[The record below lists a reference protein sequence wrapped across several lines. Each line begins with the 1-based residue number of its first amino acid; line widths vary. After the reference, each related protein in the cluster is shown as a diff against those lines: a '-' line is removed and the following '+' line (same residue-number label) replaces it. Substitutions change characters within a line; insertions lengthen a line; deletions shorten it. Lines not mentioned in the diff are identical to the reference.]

1 MLATGI
7 QKTNLFMEYEPLL
20 NAMGI
25 ALVDINRV
33 DRGKNVA
40 VSMVIVAKGDEVSVD
55 HCAKVY
61 RLVYPRMEL
70 QLGERDLQLEVST
83 PGLQRTFK
91 DVYEFSL
98 FTGRRV
104 RVYDTAKE
112 AWVSGIIA
120 QADPTSVQLTQVYIE
135 DAKEMIETMS
145 VAYADIQKAKLAIR
159 SMVAEKNI
167 SEELVIS
174 TIEDILRAAYKR
186 KFGTDENAVIEFSED
201 YMTVELASRRKIVD
215 DDNWYNEVTE
225 IPLSEAKEIHEECE
239 IGDELLIPVDL
250 KEFDRISVQSAKQRA
265 HQSFRDI
272 QKDTLYSEYKAKE
285 GQLIIGYYRRQLPNG
300 DIYVDIGTTEGLLPR
315 RNQSSRESYGSNDK
329 IKCYVEKVEKAE
341 RGLRVVLS
349 RTSPEL
355 IRKLFEVEVPEIA
368 QNQIDIIKIVREAG
382 YRSKVAV
389 ASRNDDIDPV
399 GACVG
404 LKGNRIQTIMSE
416 IEGEKIDILRY
427 DTNPANYIRNAL
439 SPAQVKDVVI
449 IDKNI
454 YHAVAIVEDSQLSL
468 AIGKQGLNVRLANKL
483 VDWMI
488 DVKTQAQFDEMD
500 IAKEARSRAESIFTL
515 DEPMFEPQVAQPEF
529 EEHEVAVEPEVAS
542 FVDEDE
548 IALSELPLD
557 SMLLRKL
564 QFHDVYSVEEF
575 INLSDE
581 ELAGFSDLSEEEII
595 AIKDTINEYVD
606 IVEDEED
613 GETEYVCPNCG
624 GSITMDMTVCPSC
637 GTGLAFE
644 VE

>member
-1 MLATGI
+1 MATEI
-7 QKTNLFMEYEPLL
+7 
-20 NAMGI
+20 
-25 ALVDINRV
+25 
-33 DRGKNVA
+33 
-40 VSMVIVAKGDEVSVD
+40 GD
-55 HCAKVY
+55 
-61 RLVYPRMEL
+61 
-70 QLGERDLQLEVST
+70 
-83 PGLQRTFK
+83 
-91 DVYEFSL
+91 
-98 FTGRRV
+98 
-104 RVYDTAKE
+104 
-112 AWVSGIIA
+112 
-120 QADPTSVQLTQVYIE
+120 
-135 DAKEMIETMS
+135 
-145 VAYADIQKAKLAIR
+145 AIR
-159 SMVAEKNI
+159 SMVAEKSI

-201 YMTVELASRRKIVD
+201 YTSVELASRRQIVD
-215 DDNWYNEVTE
+215 DDEWYNEVTE

-272 QKDTLYSEYKAKE
+272 QKDTLYSEFKAKE
-285 GQLIIGYYRRQLPNG
+285 GQLIIGYYRRQAPTG
-300 DIYVDIGTTEGLLPR
+300 DIYVDIGSTEGLLPR
-315 RNQSSRESYGSNDK
+315 RNQSSRESYQSNDK
-329 IKCYVEKVEKAE
+329 IKCYVESVEKAE
-341 RGLRVVLS
+341 RGVRVILS
-349 RTSPEL
+349 RTSSEL

-382 YRSKVAV
+382 YRTKVAV

-427 DTNPANYIRNAL
+427 DPNPINYIRNAL
-439 SPAQVKDVVI
+439 SPAQVKDVVVL
-449 IDKNI
+449 DKNI

-500 IAKEARSRAESIFTL
+500 IAKEARSRAESIFL
-515 DEPMFEPQVAQPEF
+515 DEQEYYGEELVAQNDEEVFIGQEGEVVPE
-529 EEHEVAVEPEVAS
+529 ES

-557 SMLLRKL
+557 EMLLKKL
-564 QFHDVYSVEEF
+564 HFHDVYSVEEF
-575 INLSDE
+575 INLSE
-581 ELAGFSDLSEEEII
+581 EDLASFSDLSEEEII

-606 IVEDEED
+606 IVEDEEET
-613 GETEYVCPNCG
+613 ETEYVCPNCG
-624 GSITMDMTVCPSC
+624 SSITEDMNVCPNC
-637 GTGLAFE
+637 GTGLVFE

>member
-1 MLATGI
+1 MATEI
-7 QKTNLFMEYEPLL
+7 
-20 NAMGI
+20 
-25 ALVDINRV
+25 
-33 DRGKNVA
+33 
-40 VSMVIVAKGDEVSVD
+40 GD
-55 HCAKVY
+55 
-61 RLVYPRMEL
+61 
-70 QLGERDLQLEVST
+70 
-83 PGLQRTFK
+83 
-91 DVYEFSL
+91 
-98 FTGRRV
+98 
-104 RVYDTAKE
+104 
-112 AWVSGIIA
+112 
-120 QADPTSVQLTQVYIE
+120 
-135 DAKEMIETMS
+135 
-145 VAYADIQKAKLAIR
+145 AIR

-201 YMTVELASRRKIVD
+201 YTSVELSSRRQIVD

-225 IPLSEAKEIHEECE
+225 IPLSEAKEIHEDCE

-285 GQLIIGYYRRQLPNG
+285 GQLIIGYYRRQVQNG

-315 RNQSSRESYGSNDK
+315 RNQSSRESYGNNDK

-341 RGLRVVLS
+341 RGLKVILS
-349 RTSPEL
+349 RTSGEL

-382 YRSKVAV
+382 YRTKVAV

-427 DTNPANYIRNAL
+427 DPNPINYIRNAL
-439 SPAQVKDVVI
+439 SPAQVKDVVVV
-449 IDKNI
+449 DKNI

-500 IAKEARSRAESIFTL
+500 IAKEARFKAESIFR
-515 DEPMFEPQVAQPEF
+515 DEETFF
-529 EEHEVAVEPEVAS
+529 EEAGIAPVEMPSEEAAFAVEET

-548 IALSELPLD
+548 IALSELPLEQN
-557 SMLLRKL
+557 LLSKL

-575 INLSDE
+575 INLTE
-581 ELAGFSDLSEEEII
+581 EDLASFDDLSEAEII

-606 IVEDEED
+606 IVEDEVE

-624 GSITMDMTVCPSC
+624 SSITEDMTVCPNC
-637 GTGLAFE
+637 GTGLVFE

>member
-1 MLATGI
+1 MATEI
-7 QKTNLFMEYEPLL
+7 
-20 NAMGI
+20 
-25 ALVDINRV
+25 
-33 DRGKNVA
+33 
-40 VSMVIVAKGDEVSVD
+40 GD
-55 HCAKVY
+55 
-61 RLVYPRMEL
+61 
-70 QLGERDLQLEVST
+70 
-83 PGLQRTFK
+83 
-91 DVYEFSL
+91 
-98 FTGRRV
+98 
-104 RVYDTAKE
+104 
-112 AWVSGIIA
+112 
-120 QADPTSVQLTQVYIE
+120 
-135 DAKEMIETMS
+135 
-145 VAYADIQKAKLAIR
+145 AIR

-201 YMTVELASRRKIVD
+201 YMSVELASRRKIVD

-439 SPAQVKDVVI
+439 SPAQV
-449 IDKNI
+449 
-454 YHAVAIVEDSQLSL
+454 
-468 AIGKQGLNVRLANKL
+468 
-483 VDWMI
+483 
-488 DVKTQAQFDEMD
+488 
-500 IAKEARSRAESIFTL
+500 
-515 DEPMFEPQVAQPEF
+515 
-529 EEHEVAVEPEVAS
+529 
-542 FVDEDE
+542 
-548 IALSELPLD
+548 
-557 SMLLRKL
+557 
-564 QFHDVYSVEEF
+564 
-575 INLSDE
+575 
-581 ELAGFSDLSEEEII
+581 
-595 AIKDTINEYVD
+595 
-606 IVEDEED
+606 
-613 GETEYVCPNCG
+613 
-624 GSITMDMTVCPSC
+624 
-637 GTGLAFE
+637 
-644 VE
+644 

>member
-1 MLATGI
+1 MATEI
-7 QKTNLFMEYEPLL
+7 
-20 NAMGI
+20 
-25 ALVDINRV
+25 
-33 DRGKNVA
+33 
-40 VSMVIVAKGDEVSVD
+40 GD
-55 HCAKVY
+55 
-61 RLVYPRMEL
+61 
-70 QLGERDLQLEVST
+70 
-83 PGLQRTFK
+83 
-91 DVYEFSL
+91 
-98 FTGRRV
+98 
-104 RVYDTAKE
+104 
-112 AWVSGIIA
+112 
-120 QADPTSVQLTQVYIE
+120 
-135 DAKEMIETMS
+135 
-145 VAYADIQKAKLAIR
+145 AIR

-201 YMTVELASRRKIVD
+201 YTSVELSGRRQIVD

-225 IPLSEAKEIHEECE
+225 IPLSEAKEIHEDCE

-285 GQLIIGYYRRQLPNG
+285 GQLIIGYYRRQVQNG

-315 RNQSSRESYGSNDK
+315 RNQSSRESYGNNDK

-341 RGLRVVLS
+341 RGLKVILS
-349 RTSPEL
+349 RTSGEL

-382 YRSKVAV
+382 YRTKVAV

-427 DTNPANYIRNAL
+427 DPNPLNYIRNAL
-439 SPAQVKDVVI
+439 SPAQVKDVVVV
-449 IDKNI
+449 DKNI

-500 IAKEARSRAESIFTL
+500 IAKEARSRAESIFR
-515 DEPMFEPQVAQPEF
+515 DEGTFFDEEGVAPVEMPV
-529 EEHEVAVEPEVAS
+529 EEVGMVSEEN

-557 SMLLRKL
+557 QQLLSKL

-575 INLSDE
+575 INLTE
-581 ELAGFSDLSEEEII
+581 EDLASFSDLSEEEII

-606 IVEDEED
+606 IVEDEVE

-624 GSITMDMTVCPSC
+624 SSITEDMTVCPSC
-637 GTGLAFE
+637 GTGLVFE

>member
-1 MLATGI
+1 MATEI
-7 QKTNLFMEYEPLL
+7 
-20 NAMGI
+20 
-25 ALVDINRV
+25 
-33 DRGKNVA
+33 
-40 VSMVIVAKGDEVSVD
+40 GD
-55 HCAKVY
+55 
-61 RLVYPRMEL
+61 
-70 QLGERDLQLEVST
+70 
-83 PGLQRTFK
+83 
-91 DVYEFSL
+91 
-98 FTGRRV
+98 
-104 RVYDTAKE
+104 
-112 AWVSGIIA
+112 
-120 QADPTSVQLTQVYIE
+120 
-135 DAKEMIETMS
+135 
-145 VAYADIQKAKLAIR
+145 AIR
-159 SMVAEKNI
+159 SMVAEKSI

-201 YMTVELASRRKIVD
+201 YTSVELASRRQIVD
-215 DDNWYNEVTE
+215 DDEWYNEVTE

-272 QKDTLYSEYKAKE
+272 QKDTLYSEFKAKE
-285 GQLIIGYYRRQLPNG
+285 GQLIIGYYRRQAPTG
-300 DIYVDIGTTEGLLPR
+300 DIYVDIGSTEGLLPR
-315 RNQSSRESYGSNDK
+315 RNQSSRESYQSNDK
-329 IKCYVEKVEKAE
+329 IKCYVESVEKAE
-341 RGLRVVLS
+341 RGVRVILS
-349 RTSPEL
+349 RTSSEL

-382 YRSKVAV
+382 YRTKVAV

-427 DTNPANYIRNAL
+427 DPNPINYIRNAL
-439 SPAQVKDVVI
+439 SPAQVKDVVVL
-449 IDKNI
+449 DKNI

-500 IAKEARSRAESIFTL
+500 IAKEARSRAESIFL
-515 DEPMFEPQVAQPEF
+515 DEQEYYGEELVAQNDEEVFIGQEGEVVPE
-529 EEHEVAVEPEVAS
+529 ES

-557 SMLLRKL
+557 EMLLKKL
-564 QFHDVYSVEEF
+564 HFHDVYSVEEF
-575 INLSDE
+575 INLSE
-581 ELAGFSDLSEEEII
+581 EDLASFSDLSEEEII

-606 IVEDEED
+606 IVEDEEEA
-613 GETEYVCPNCG
+613 ETEYVCPNCG
-624 GSITMDMTVCPSC
+624 SSITEDMNVCPNC
-637 GTGLAFE
+637 GTGLVFE

>member
-1 MLATGI
+1 MAT
-7 QKTNLFMEYEPLL
+7 
-20 NAMGI
+20 
-25 ALVDINRV
+25 DI
-33 DRGKNVA
+33 
-40 VSMVIVAKGDEVSVD
+40 GD
-55 HCAKVY
+55 
-61 RLVYPRMEL
+61 
-70 QLGERDLQLEVST
+70 
-83 PGLQRTFK
+83 
-91 DVYEFSL
+91 
-98 FTGRRV
+98 
-104 RVYDTAKE
+104 
-112 AWVSGIIA
+112 
-120 QADPTSVQLTQVYIE
+120 
-135 DAKEMIETMS
+135 
-145 VAYADIQKAKLAIR
+145 AIR

-201 YMTVELASRRKIVD
+201 FSSVELASRRQIVD
-215 DDNWYNEVTE
+215 DDEWYNEVTE

-272 QKDTLYSEYKAKE
+272 QKDTLYSEFKAKE
-285 GQLIIGYYRRQLPNG
+285 GQLIIGYYRRQAPNG
-300 DIYVDIGTTEGLLPR
+300 DIYVDIGSTEGLLPR
-315 RNQSSRESYGSNDK
+315 RNQSSRESYQSNDK
-329 IKCYVEKVEKAE
+329 IKCYVESVEKAE
-341 RGLRVVLS
+341 RGVRVILS
-349 RTSPEL
+349 RTSSEL

-368 QNQIDIIKIVREAG
+368 QNQIDVIKIVREAG
-382 YRSKVAV
+382 YRTKVAV

-427 DTNPANYIRNAL
+427 DPNPINYIRNAL
-439 SPAQVKDVVI
+439 SPAQVKDVVVL
-449 IDKNI
+449 DKNI

-500 IAKEARSRAESIFTL
+500 IAKEARFRAESIFM
-515 DEPMFEPQVAQPEF
+515 DEQQEYYGEEF
-529 EEHEVAVEPEVAS
+529 PSEGEMEVPEVQAGEIAPEES

-557 SMLLRKL
+557 EMLLKKL
-564 QFHDVYSVEEF
+564 HFHDVYSVEEF
-575 INLSDE
+575 INLSE
-581 ELAGFSDLSEEEII
+581 EDIASFSDLSEEEII

-606 IVEDEED
+606 IVEDEEET
-613 GETEYVCPNCG
+613 ETEYVCPNCG
-624 GSITMDMTVCPSC
+624 SSITEDMNVCPNC
-637 GTGLAFE
+637 GTGLVFE

>member
-1 MLATGI
+1 MATEI
-7 QKTNLFMEYEPLL
+7 
-20 NAMGI
+20 
-25 ALVDINRV
+25 
-33 DRGKNVA
+33 
-40 VSMVIVAKGDEVSVD
+40 GD
-55 HCAKVY
+55 
-61 RLVYPRMEL
+61 
-70 QLGERDLQLEVST
+70 
-83 PGLQRTFK
+83 
-91 DVYEFSL
+91 
-98 FTGRRV
+98 
-104 RVYDTAKE
+104 
-112 AWVSGIIA
+112 
-120 QADPTSVQLTQVYIE
+120 
-135 DAKEMIETMS
+135 
-145 VAYADIQKAKLAIR
+145 AIR

-201 YMTVELASRRKIVD
+201 YTSVELSGRRQIVD

-225 IPLSEAKEIHEECE
+225 IPLSEAKEIHEDCE

-285 GQLIIGYYRRQLPNG
+285 GQLIIGYYRRQVQNG

-315 RNQSSRESYGSNDK
+315 RNQSSRESYGNNDK

-341 RGLRVVLS
+341 RGLKVILS
-349 RTSPEL
+349 RTSGEL

-382 YRSKVAV
+382 YRTKVAV

-427 DTNPANYIRNAL
+427 DPNPLNYIRNAL
-439 SPAQVKDVVI
+439 SPAQVKDVVVV
-449 IDKNI
+449 DKNI

-500 IAKEARSRAESIFTL
+500 IAKEARFKAESIFR
-515 DEPMFEPQVAQPEF
+515 DEGTFF
-529 EEHEVAVEPEVAS
+529 EEEGVAPVEMPVEEVGMVSEES

-557 SMLLRKL
+557 QMLLSKL

-575 INLSDE
+575 INLTE
-581 ELAGFSDLSEEEII
+581 EDLAGFSDLSEEEII

-606 IVEDEED
+606 IVEDEVE

-624 GSITMDMTVCPSC
+624 SSITEDMTVCPSC
-637 GTGLAFE
+637 GTGLVFE

>member
-1 MLATGI
+1 
-7 QKTNLFMEYEPLL
+7 
-20 NAMGI
+20 
-25 ALVDINRV
+25 
-33 DRGKNVA
+33 
-40 VSMVIVAKGDEVSVD
+40 
-55 HCAKVY
+55 
-61 RLVYPRMEL
+61 
-70 QLGERDLQLEVST
+70 
-83 PGLQRTFK
+83 
-91 DVYEFSL
+91 
-98 FTGRRV
+98 
-104 RVYDTAKE
+104 
-112 AWVSGIIA
+112 
-120 QADPTSVQLTQVYIE
+120 
-135 DAKEMIETMS
+135 
-145 VAYADIQKAKLAIR
+145 
-159 SMVAEKNI
+159 MVAEKNI

-186 KFGTDENAVIEFSED
+186 KFGTEENAVIQFSED
-201 YMTVELASRRKIVD
+201 FTSVELASKRQIVD

-225 IPLSEAKEIHEECE
+225 IPLSEAQEIHPECE

-272 QKDTLYSEYKAKE
+272 QKDTLYSEFKAKE
-285 GQLIIGYYRRQLPNG
+285 GQLIIGYYRRQASNG
-300 DIYVDIGTTEGLLPR
+300 DIYVDLGSTEGILPR

-329 IKCYVEKVEKAE
+329 IKCYVDSVEKAE
-341 RGLRVVLS
+341 RGLRVILS
-349 RTSPEL
+349 RTSAEL
-355 IRKLFEVEVPEIA
+355 IKKLFEVEVPEIA

-382 YRSKVAV
+382 YRTKVAV

-427 DTNPANYIRNAL
+427 DTDPVNYIRNAL

-449 IDKNI
+449 LDKNI

-488 DVKTQAQFDEMD
+488 DVKTQAQFDELD
-500 IAKEARSRAESIFTL
+500 IAKEARSRAESIFSEQEQYF
-515 DEPMFEPQVAQPEF
+515 DEPAGEPAAAAYTEPVQSQA
-529 EEHEVAVEPEVAS
+529 EES

-548 IALSELPLD
+548 IDLSELPLD
-557 SMLLRKL
+557 ELLLKKL
-564 QFHDVYSVEEF
+564 HFHDVYSVEEF
-575 INLSDE
+575 INLTDE
-581 ELAGFSDLSEEEII
+581 ELTSFEDLSEEEII

-613 GETEYVCPNCG
+613 GETEYVCPSCG
-624 GSITMDMTVCPSC
+624 SPITLDMNICPSC

>member
-1 MLATGI
+1 MATEI
-7 QKTNLFMEYEPLL
+7 
-20 NAMGI
+20 
-25 ALVDINRV
+25 
-33 DRGKNVA
+33 
-40 VSMVIVAKGDEVSVD
+40 GD
-55 HCAKVY
+55 
-61 RLVYPRMEL
+61 
-70 QLGERDLQLEVST
+70 
-83 PGLQRTFK
+83 
-91 DVYEFSL
+91 
-98 FTGRRV
+98 
-104 RVYDTAKE
+104 
-112 AWVSGIIA
+112 
-120 QADPTSVQLTQVYIE
+120 
-135 DAKEMIETMS
+135 
-145 VAYADIQKAKLAIR
+145 AIR

-201 YMTVELASRRKIVD
+201 YTSVELASRRQIVD
-215 DDNWYNEVTE
+215 DDEWYNEVTE

-272 QKDTLYSEYKAKE
+272 QKDTLYSEFKAKE
-285 GQLIIGYYRRQLPNG
+285 GQLIIGYYRRQSPTG
-300 DIYVDIGTTEGLLPR
+300 DIYVDIGSTEGLLPR
-315 RNQSSRESYGSNDK
+315 RNQSSRESYQSNDK
-329 IKCYVEKVEKAE
+329 IKCYVESVEKAE
-341 RGLRVVLS
+341 RGVRVILS
-349 RTSPEL
+349 RTSSEL

-382 YRSKVAV
+382 YRTKVAV

-427 DTNPANYIRNAL
+427 DPNPINYIRNAL

-449 IDKNI
+449 LDKNI
-454 YHAVAIVEDSQLSL
+454 YHAVAIVEDTQLSL

-500 IAKEARSRAESIFTL
+500 IAKEARSRAESIFL
-515 DEPMFEPQVAQPEF
+515 DEQEYYNEELVAQNAGDMLETQ
-529 EEHEVAVEPEVAS
+529 EGEVALQES

-548 IALSELPLD
+548 IALTELPLD
-557 SMLLRKL
+557 EMLLKKL
-564 QFHDVYSVEEF
+564 HFHDVYSVEEF
-575 INLSDE
+575 INLSE
-581 ELAGFSDLSEEEII
+581 EDLASFSDLSEEEII

-606 IVEDEED
+606 IVEDEEET
-613 GETEYVCPNCG
+613 ETEYVCPNCG
-624 GSITMDMTVCPSC
+624 SSITEDMNVCPNC
-637 GTGLAFE
+637 GTGLVFE

>member
-1 MLATGI
+1 MATEI
-7 QKTNLFMEYEPLL
+7 
-20 NAMGI
+20 
-25 ALVDINRV
+25 
-33 DRGKNVA
+33 
-40 VSMVIVAKGDEVSVD
+40 GD
-55 HCAKVY
+55 
-61 RLVYPRMEL
+61 
-70 QLGERDLQLEVST
+70 
-83 PGLQRTFK
+83 
-91 DVYEFSL
+91 
-98 FTGRRV
+98 
-104 RVYDTAKE
+104 
-112 AWVSGIIA
+112 
-120 QADPTSVQLTQVYIE
+120 
-135 DAKEMIETMS
+135 
-145 VAYADIQKAKLAIR
+145 AIR

-355 IRKLFEVEVPEIA
+355 IRKLFEVEIPEIA

-382 YRSKVAV
+382 YRTKVAV

-500 IAKEARSRAESIFTL
+500 IAKEARSRAESIFST
-515 DEPMFEPQVAQPEF
+515 DEPMFEPQMAQPEF
-529 EEHEVAVEPEVAS
+529 EEHEVAVEPEVTG

-581 ELAGFSDLSEEEII
+581 ELAGFGDLSEEEII